1 MRAVVV
7 GAGRIGC
14 GFAGDLLDRSGY
26 GLTFVTH
33 RAAAA
38 DHLTRVGRYVVRL
51 AGRRSMQERTVSG
64 VRAVDGSDVEAVAR
78 EIGRA
83 DVVATAVGRGRLAEV
98 APLIAA
104 GLARRRTPVNV
115 LAFENDTD
123 PGARLRAMVADAA
136 GGDRLASGHGFS
148 GALVPRVVSHVIGD
162 CAGDEPLVF
171 VGDPPASFVVDGRRL
186 VAPVP
191 RIAGMVVTD
200 DWAAWLY
207 RKLYLFGAGHA
218 MTAYLG
224 HLKGYHYVHSAIRDP
239 EIRAAV
245 LAAMTEAQTGLR
257 RRFGP
262 AVAGG
267 PQDLQEILERFENA
281 ALGDTITRVGRDPRR
296 KLALGE
302 RLVGALLAA
311 DQAGVEPEHLALAV
325 AAALC
330 FHNPDDPLAADL
342 EREIRR
348 AGRPT
353 SLRRICGLDP
363 RCRAGRSVTRH
374 WEQLFDESHA
384 SQLLSLDR
392 VMWA

>member
-14 GFAGDLLDRSGY
+14 GFAGDLLNRSGY
-26 GLTFVTH
+26 ELTFITH
-33 RAAAA
+33 RAAGA
-38 DHLTRVGRYVVRL
+38 DHLNRVGRYVVRL
-51 AGRRSMQERTVSG
+51 AGRRSVQERTVTG
-64 VRAVDGSDVEAVAR
+64 VRAVHGSHAEAVAR
-78 EIGRA
+78 EIARA
-83 DVVATAVGRGRLAEV
+83 DVVATAVGPDRLAEV

-104 GLARRRTPVNV
+104 GLAQRRTPVNV

-123 PGARLRAMVADAA
+123 PGARLRAMVAGTA
-136 GGDRLASGHGFS
+136 GGEAVAARHGFS
-148 GALVPRVVSHVIGD
+148 GALVPRVVSDVIGD
-162 CAGDEPLVF
+162 RGGDEPLVY
-171 VGDPPASFVVDGRRL
+171 VGDLPASFVVDGRRL
-186 VAPVP
+186 VRPLP
-191 RIAGMVVTD
+191 RIAGMAVTD
-200 DWAAWLY
+200 DWAGWLY

-245 LAAMTEAQTGLR
+245 LAAMTEAQAGLR

-262 AVAGG
+262 EVAGG
-267 PQDLQEILERFENA
+267 PRDLQEIVERFENA
-281 ALGDTITRVGRDPRR
+281 ALGDTIARVGRDPRR

-311 DQAGVEPEHLALAV
+311 DQAGVEPDHLALAV

-330 FHNPDDPLAADL
+330 FHNPEDPLAADL

-353 SLRRICGLDP
+353 ALRRVCGLDP
-363 RCRAGRSVTRH
+363 GCRAGRSVTRH
-374 WEQLFDESHA
+374 WDQLFDDSHA